1 ARRALAG
8 LYEPGGE
15 LEHVPG
21 SHCLLDEWVKGGAI
35 GLRHDRA
42 TQRLAPEDA
51 VTPPPATVAPAGPF
65 MARSVPPPP
74 VCPAAPCAGSCAR
87 CLAIGRPS
95 TRRGR
100 LQPGPSGSSG
110 ACRRTSRSAPTPRGR
125 AD

>member
-21 SHCLLDEWVKGGAI
+21 SHCVLDAWVKGGAT
-35 GLRHDRA
+35 GLRYDRA

-51 VTPPPATVAPAGPF
+51 VTLRSATVAPAGPF

-74 VCPAAPCAGSCAR
+74 VCPAAPCTGSYAR
-87 CLAIGRPS
+87 CLATAHPS

-100 LQPGPSGSSG
+100 LQPGPSGGSG
-110 ACRRTSRSAPTPRGR
+110 ACLRT
-125 AD
+125 